1 MAAVAA
7 VSHSCRRTMHSCR
20 AELEPL
26 RAVLRAL
33 CVDLIEAARH
43 DSLPRLQLAAK
54 RAAALLDG
62 K

>member
-1 MAAVAA
+1 
-7 VSHSCRRTMHSCR
+7 MHSCR